1 MKIKGFLKDVGGA
14 SRVTKRRLAA
24 FAGASAVPEKV
35 DPIGNVSK
43 EWHPGQIDLVVTDIK
58 DASVTAKTVRL
69 ERADGRK
76 LPFFYAGQ
84 YISLAFN
91 MDGHIICRP
100 YSISSAPFE
109 ARAEKP
115 FVEITVRK
123 SKGDGWISDYIN
135 DGLKVGDK
143 LIGSMGLGQ
152 FYYEPLRDAK
162 NIVALAGGVGITP
175 FASMAKEIAH
185 GTMDADLT
193 ILYGSVSSD
202 DIILKDEL
210 AALEGEHVH
219 VINVL
224 SGDEPGWTG
233 EKGFISAELIKKY
246 SKGDCS
252 YFVCGPQAMY
262 RFLREEVAKL
272 GVPARRV
279 RFEVFGQAKDI
290 TVFEGYPKELA
301 DRTFELTVVRGIQKD
316 VIPARACESLVTAC
330 ERAGII
336 LLTDCRS
343 GECGFCRT
351 KVLSGDYYVCPEGD
365 GRRAAD
371 KDFNYV
377 HACSAYPLSDMT
389 IKIPIV

>member
-24 FAGASAVPEKV
+24 FAAASGAPETV
-35 DPIGNVSK
+35 DPIGNVAR
-43 EWHPGQIDLVVTDIK
+43 EWHPGQIDLVVTDIR
-58 DASVTAKTVRL
+58 DASPTAKTVRF
-69 ERADGRK
+69 ERADGRQ

-84 YISLAFN
+84 YISLAFD
-91 MDGHIICRP
+91 MDGHTICRP

-109 ARAEKP
+109 ARAEHP
-115 FVEITVRK
+115 FVEITVRR

-135 DGLKVGDK
+135 ESLKVGDR

-185 GTMDADLT
+185 DTLDVDLT

-202 DIILKDEL
+202 DIILKDDL

-219 VINVL
+219 VVKVL

-233 EKGFISAELIKKY
+233 EKGFITAELIKKY

-262 RFLREEVAKL
+262 RFLRGEVAKL
-272 GVPARRV
+272 DVPAKRV
-279 RFEVFGQAKDI
+279 RFEVFGQAKDV

-301 DRTFELTVVRGIQKD
+301 DKTFELTVVRGIQKD

-351 KVLSGDYYVCPEGD
+351 KVLSGEYFVCPEND

-371 KDFNYV
+371 KEFNYV

>member
-14 SRVTKRRLAA
+14 SRVTKARLAA
-24 FAGASAVPEKV
+24 FESASAAPQMT
-35 DPIGNVSK
+35 DPIGDAAR
-43 EWHPGQIDLVVTDIK
+43 EWHPGTLDLVVTDIRS
-58 DASVTAKTVRL
+58 ASPTAKTVRF
-69 ERADGRK
+69 ERSDGKK

-91 MDGHIICRP
+91 MDGRFVCRP

-109 ARAEKP
+109 ARAEHP
-115 FVEITVRK
+115 FVEITVRR
-123 SKGDGWISDYIN
+123 SKGDGYISDYIN
-135 DGLKVGDK
+135 DSLKVGDH
-143 LIGSMGLGQ
+143 LLGSMAMGQ
-152 FYYEPLRDAK
+152 FFWEPLRDAK

-185 GTMDADLT
+185 GTLDVDLT

-219 VINVL
+219 VVNVL
-224 SGDEPGWTG
+224 SGDEPEWKG
-233 EKGFISAELIKKY
+233 EKGFITAELIKKY

-262 RFLREEVAKL
+262 RFLRGEVSKL
-272 GVPARRV
+272 GVPARRL
-279 RFEVFGQAKDI
+279 RFEVFGQPKDV
-290 TVFEGYPKELA
+290 TAFEGYPKELA
-301 DRTFELTVVRGIQKD
+301 DRSFKLTVVRGIQKD
-316 VIPARACESLVTAC
+316 VIDARACESLVTAC

-351 KVLSGDYYVCPEGD
+351 KVLSGEYFVSPEGD

-377 HACSAYPLSDMT
+377 HACSTYPLSDMT